1 MTITTSIEINSTPA
15 NVWEIL
21 TNFKNYNQWNPFIT
35 SIKGNLKSGEK
46 LDVRINTM
54 QFKPQL
60 LVVKPEQEIEWLGQL
75 LIPKLFD
82 GKHKFTITKRNDKI
96 IFEQSETFTGL
107 LVPMFKHKI
116 NTEIKSQFHAMNL
129 ALKQICEQRA

>member
-1 MTITTSIEINSTPA
+1 MTITTSIEINSTPSK
-15 NVWEIL
+15 VWEIL
-21 TNFKNYNQWNPFIT
+21 SDFENYNQWNPFIT
-35 SIKGNLKSGEK
+35 SIKGNLIAGEK
-46 LDVRINTM
+46 LNVRINTM

-82 GKHKFTITKRNDKI
+82 GKHKFTITKRNNKV

-107 LVPMFKHKI
+107 LVPVFKNKI
-116 NTEIKSQFHAMNL
+116 NTEIKSQFQAMNL